1 MPKRSNYIDLTDNKR
16 TRMEEDD
23 ATTGESNFDEDSI
36 MDVDDNSQKLIDEI
50 VDFHKQ
56 KRNNNNLSDLKF
68 AFNSTSMTAE
78 RVIRSVGFLGANKG
92 DWFIVYGND
101 DTLNKKQGIV
111 ADRFE
116 MIQRGTI
123 VECTN
128 ENPVEWQDIKTKKNY
143 TLKPN
148 PNDYLIHLSKTLK
161 ETIEEKKNRDDLLE
175 RLENVEGPA
184 NVFDIR
190 DIANTLV
197 SIQNPTVQEE
207 QNAELLNSI
216 GDLRMPLDD
225 YIDMMRSSVPDDATR
240 RTDKIEEAGITGK
253 IAERE
258 FEEEN
263 RDVFEFMRIVNS
275 EQTPVNSQ
283 LTDYDDENTISE
295 DKPKTIYD
303 LWKVFSPMNKI
314 NEVIQN
320 SERLQQELDLE
331 ELENAFQNFTLESDQ
346 MDMKL
351 DIDEDEEDEED
362 DVKPH
367 TTNNNES
374 RYRNVVI
381 QMGVYL
387 KYIGK
392 TIQFLLDKETIK
404 AGGLTTLKALLSL
417 LQFTTITLFNGLKTL
432 ASSKDGR
439 TFLAYALIPYLGYHY
454 GIDTLLYVCKVVAN
468 GSINYIIRLL
478 DAIRDWFDFDKDVIV
493 DMAIEILS
501 SVLIKSGVADA
512 FTQFAE
518 AAATNTVNTELAV
531 TAIQTSAEAMADT
544 SAATMNLIMDLNQ
557 AEQNNVINGVF
568 SQLTGLA
575 VEGVRQYITNGGK
588 AVKKSQKRRTTLKKR
603 KKNTKRAKKTNNSRK
618 KRTIK
623 KSRK

>member
-78 RVIRSVGFLGANKG
+78 KVIRSVGFLGAKKG

-116 MIQRGTI
+116 MIQRGTV

-197 SIQNPTVQEE
+197 SIQNPTVQEQ

-283 LTDYDDENTISE
+283 LTDYDDDNTISE

-351 DIDEDEEDEED
+351 DIDEDEED
-362 DVKPH
+362 DVKPD

-392 TIQFLLDKETIK
+392 TIQFLFDKETIK

-531 TAIQTSAEAMADT
+531 SAIQTSAEAMADT

>member
-36 MDVDDNSQKLIDEI
+36 MDVDDNPQKLIDEI

-78 RVIRSVGFLGANKG
+78 RVIRSVGFLGAKKG

-101 DTLNKKQGIV
+101 TTLNKKQGIV
-111 ADRFE
+111 ADGFE

-128 ENPVEWQDIKTKKNY
+128 ENPVEWQDIKTQKNY

-148 PNDYLIHLSKTLK
+148 SSDYLIHLSKTLK
-161 ETIEEKKNRDDLLE
+161 ETIEEKKNRDDLLA

-240 RTDKIEEAGITGK
+240 RTDKIEETGITGK

-314 NEVIQN
+314 NEVIEN

-351 DIDEDEEDEED
+351 DIDEDEDEED
-362 DVKPH
+362 D

-374 RYRNVVI
+374 KYRNVVI

-439 TFLAYALIPYLGYHY
+439 TFLTYALIPYLGYHY

-478 DAIRDWFDFDKDVIV
+478 DAISDWFDFDKDVIV

-544 SAATMNLIMDLNQ
+544 SAATMNLIMGLNQ

-588 AVKKSQKRRTTLKKR
+588 AVKKSQKRRTTKKKR

-623 KSRK
+623 KTRK

>member
-68 AFNSTSMTAE
+68 AFNSTSMTVE
-78 RVIRSVGFLGANKG
+78 RVIRSVGFLGAKKG

-197 SIQNPTVQEE
+197 SIQNPTVQEQ

-283 LTDYDDENTISE
+283 LTDYDDDNTISE

-351 DIDEDEEDEED
+351 DIDEDEED
-362 DVKPH
+362 DVKPD

-531 TAIQTSAEAMADT
+531 SAIQTSAEAMADT

>member
-78 RVIRSVGFLGANKG
+78 KVIRSVGFLGAKKG

-197 SIQNPTVQEE
+197 SIQNPTVQEQ

-283 LTDYDDENTISE
+283 LTDYGDDNTISE

-351 DIDEDEEDEED
+351 DIDEDEED
-362 DVKPH
+362 DVKPD

>member
-1 MPKRSNYIDLTDNKR
+1 
-16 TRMEEDD
+16 
-23 ATTGESNFDEDSI
+23 
-36 MDVDDNSQKLIDEI
+36 
-50 VDFHKQ
+50 
-56 KRNNNNLSDLKF
+56 
-68 AFNSTSMTAE
+68 
-78 RVIRSVGFLGANKG
+78 
-92 DWFIVYGND
+92 
-101 DTLNKKQGIV
+101 
-111 ADRFE
+111 

-197 SIQNPTVQEE
+197 SIQNPTVQEQ

-216 GDLRMPLDD
+216 GDLHMPLDD

-283 LTDYDDENTISE
+283 LTDYDDDNTISE

-351 DIDEDEEDEED
+351 DIDEDEED
-362 DVKPH
+362 DVKPD

-387 KYIGK
+387 NILVK
-392 TIQFLLDKETIK
+392 
-404 AGGLTTLKALLSL
+404 LS
-417 LQFTTITLFNGLKTL
+417 
-432 ASSKDGR
+432 
-439 TFLAYALIPYLGYHY
+439 
-454 GIDTLLYVCKVVAN
+454 
-468 GSINYIIRLL
+468 
-478 DAIRDWFDFDKDVIV
+478 
-493 DMAIEILS
+493 
-501 SVLIKSGVADA
+501 
-512 FTQFAE
+512 
-518 AAATNTVNTELAV
+518 
-531 TAIQTSAEAMADT
+531 
-544 SAATMNLIMDLNQ
+544 
-557 AEQNNVINGVF
+557 
-568 SQLTGLA
+568 
-575 VEGVRQYITNGGK
+575 
-588 AVKKSQKRRTTLKKR
+588 
-603 KKNTKRAKKTNNSRK
+603 NSF
-618 KRTIK
+618 
-623 KSRK
+623 

>member
-68 AFNSTSMTAE
+68 AFNSTSMTVE
-78 RVIRSVGFLGANKG
+78 RVIRSVGFLGAKKG

-197 SIQNPTVQEE
+197 SIQNPTVQEQ

-351 DIDEDEEDEED
+351 DIDEDEED
-362 DVKPH
+362 DVKPD

-531 TAIQTSAEAMADT
+531 SAIQTSAEAMADT

>member
-68 AFNSTSMTAE
+68 AFDSTSMTTEKA
-78 RVIRSVGFLGANKG
+78 IRSVGFLGAKKG
-92 DWFIVYGND
+92 DWFIAYGND
-101 DTLNKKQGIV
+101 ITLNQNQGIV
-111 ADRFE
+111 ADEFQ
-116 MIQRGTI
+116 MLQRGTI
-123 VECTN
+123 IECIN

-148 PNDYLIHLSKTLK
+148 SSDYLIHLSKTLK
-161 ETIEEKKNRDDLLE
+161 ETVEEKKNRDDLVT

-184 NVFDIR
+184 NVFDIL

-197 SIQNPTVQEE
+197 SIQNPTVQEQ

-225 YIDMMRSSVPDDATR
+225 YIDMMHSSVPDDATH

-283 LTDYDDENTISE
+283 LTDYDDDNTISE

-351 DIDEDEEDEED
+351 DIDEDEED
-362 DVKPH
+362 DVKPD

-531 TAIQTSAEAMADT
+531 SAIQTSAEAMADT

>member
-78 RVIRSVGFLGANKG
+78 RIIRSVGFLGANKG

-197 SIQNPTVQEE
+197 SIQNPTVQEQ

-351 DIDEDEEDEED
+351 DIDEDEED
-362 DVKPH
+362 DVKSH

-374 RYRNVVI
+374 KYRNVVI

-478 DAIRDWFDFDKDVIV
+478 DAISDWFDFDKDVIV

>member
-78 RVIRSVGFLGANKG
+78 KVIRSVGFLGAKKG

-116 MIQRGTI
+116 MIQRGTV

-197 SIQNPTVQEE
+197 SIQNPTVQEQ

-283 LTDYDDENTISE
+283 LTDYDDDNTISD

-351 DIDEDEEDEED
+351 DIDEDEED
-362 DVKPH
+362 DVKPD

-531 TAIQTSAEAMADT
+531 SAIQTSAEAMADT